1 MEYKGAIF
9 DLDGTLIDSMGLWY
23 QVDVDFFAQCGVPM
37 PEDYSA
43 KVSQMGAWQ
52 TAEYTIDLL
61 GLPYTP
67 QELIGI
73 WNGMVREEY
82 LYKVPLK
89 PFTRDYLEYLKGEGI
104 ATAVATTLFPELYE
118 PVLQRTGVYS
128 FFDAFVSAGTLKLEK
143 STPEVYLTAAGKM
156 QVSPEDCM
164 VFEDIIAGIQG
175 ARAAG
180 MYTIGVYDRWDRTNQ
195 QLLKEAAHKY
205 IMDFSELLP
214 VPE

>member
-9 DLDGTLIDSMGLWY
+9 DVDGTLIDSMGLWH

-61 GLPYTP
+61 KLDYTP
-67 QELIGI
+67 GALIEI
-73 WNGMVREEY
+73 WNDMVREEY

-89 PFTRDYLEYLKGEGI
+89 PYARDYLAYLKAKGVATAI
-104 ATAVATTLFPELYE
+104 ATALFPELYE
-118 PVLQRTGVYS
+118 PVLKRTGVYD
-128 FFDAFVSAGTLKLEK
+128 FFDVFVSSGELKLEK

-156 QVSPEDCM
+156 HVAPEDCM

-180 MYTIGVYDRWDRTNQ
+180 MYTVGVYDRWDRTNQ
-195 QLLKEAAHKY
+195 QMLKEAAHKY
-205 IMDFSELLP
+205 IMDFSEMLP
-214 VPE
+214 VSE